1 MLLDRL
7 NLSINKAVQKNA
19 YEILSCHI
27 SLLLSGQETG
37 CEIMGIHC
45 SAYDGRAGWRRMPL
59 VFELVAEHLK
69 RSLLF

>member
-37 CEIMGIHC
+37 CEIMGIQ
-45 SAYDGRAGWRRMPL
+45 
-59 VFELVAEHLK
+59 
-69 RSLLF
+69 